1 MRNACT
7 ECRAT
12 QHWQNYIIVSIKVGE
27 SLEPFSGGF
36 QISDNL
42 LTVNEVRESID
53 TRVQWLG
60 LVAAASGTFLTAL
73 DITVN
78 VALPDIAGDFGTD
91 AVTIQWIIIF
101 YVGSS
106 TAMQLGL
113 GGAADVFGLKRMF
126 MVGLIAYTVSVL
138 AIGLSQDMGVVFG
151 LRVVQSVGN
160 GLLIALAP
168 AIVTR
173 LFPDDFRGRALGIM
187 GGLGTLGMITGSLGG
202 GFLVD
207 EFGWRAI
214 FLGRTPLCLAA
225 IGFSAALL
233 RVPGK
238 PDRDSG
244 FDLRGASTLSIALAA
259 LILLLS
265 LGGRFGWTEG
275 YIPVLAVVSVMGL
288 LAFWAVE
295 RGAARPILEL
305 SLLRN
310 RVLSTGL
317 LLSLLAF
324 VSTFVNWFILPFL
337 VVDSLGASV
346 SVWGALLMLMTV
358 ANALSAPAGGW
369 LSDRANPAYT
379 ITASLVASLAA
390 MLLLATLDGGSSAT
404 EVAVG
409 LLAVGVGTGLFQSS
423 NANLIMGSVPVDRLG
438 TGGGMIG
445 LFRGLGTVFS
455 VAIMG
460 AVLSARENAHRVSV
474 DEEAAFELA
483 YRETYLVAAA
493 IVAVS
498 VAVSLSLW
506 PNLPRIGQRLRHG
519 LK

>member
-1 MRNACT
+1 MR
-7 ECRAT
+7 
-12 QHWQNYIIVSIKVGE
+12 
-27 SLEPFSGGF
+27 EPFSDRSRMGD
-36 QISDNL
+36 SP

-53 TRVQWLG
+53 TRARWLG

-78 VALPDIAGDFGTD
+78 VALPDITESFGTD

-126 MVGLIAYTVSVL
+126 MVGLVAYTASVV
-138 AIGLSQDMGVVFG
+138 AIGLSENLGVVFG
-151 LRVVQSVGN
+151 LRVFQSVGN
-160 GLLIALAP
+160 GLLIALGP

-173 LFPDDFRGRALGIM
+173 LFPGDFRGRALGVM

-214 FLGRTPLCLAA
+214 FLGRAPLCLLA

-233 RVPGK
+233 RVPDK

-244 FDLRGASTLSIALAA
+244 FDLRGAAILSVALAA

-275 YIPVLAVVSVMGL
+275 YVPVLAVVSAGGF
-288 LAFWAVE
+288 LAFWVVE
-295 RGAARPILEL
+295 RGVARPILEL

-310 RVLSTGL
+310 RVLATGL

-337 VVDSLGASV
+337 VVDSLGASA
-346 SVWGALLMLMTV
+346 SAWGALLMLMTV
-358 ANALSAPAGGW
+358 ANALGSPVGGW

-379 ITASLVASLAA
+379 ITASLVVSLLA
-390 MLLLATLDGGSSAT
+390 MLLLTRLDGGSPVT
-404 EVAVG
+404 ELAVG

-455 VAIMG
+455 VAILG
-460 AVLSARENAHRVSV
+460 AVLSARESVHRVST
-474 DEEAAFELA
+474 DEGEAFVLA
-483 YRETYLVAAA
+483 YQETYLVASALTA
-493 IVAVS
+493 VA
-498 VAVSLSLW
+498 VAVSLTLW
-506 PNLPRIGQRLRHG
+506 PRLVNWKRCRS
-519 LK
+519 

>member
-1 MRNACT
+1 MR
-7 ECRAT
+7 
-12 QHWQNYIIVSIKVGE
+12 
-27 SLEPFSGGF
+27 EPFSDQSRMG
-36 QISDNL
+36 DTP
-42 LTVNEVRESID
+42 LTVNEVREPID
-53 TRVQWLG
+53 TRVRWLG

-78 VALPDIAGDFGTD
+78 VALPDITESFGTD

-126 MVGLIAYTVSVL
+126 MVGLVAYTASVV
-138 AIGLSQDMGVVFG
+138 AIGLSENLGEVFG
-151 LRVVQSVGN
+151 LRVFQAVGN
-160 GLLIALAP
+160 GLLIALGP

-173 LFPDDFRGRALGIM
+173 LFPGDFRGRALGVM

-214 FLGRTPLCLAA
+214 FLGRAPLCLLA

-233 RVPGK
+233 RVPDK

-244 FDLRGASTLSIALAA
+244 FDLRGAAILSVALAA

-275 YIPVLAVVSVMGL
+275 YAPVLAVVAAGGF
-288 LAFWAVE
+288 LALWVVE
-295 RGAARPILEL
+295 RGAVRPILEL

-310 RVLSTGL
+310 RVLATGL

-337 VVDSLGASV
+337 VVDSLGASA
-346 SVWGALLMLMTV
+346 SAWGALLMLMTV
-358 ANALSAPAGGW
+358 TNALGSPVGGW

-379 ITASLVASLAA
+379 ITASLVVSLLA
-390 MLLLATLDGGSSAT
+390 MLLLTRLDGGSPVT

-409 LLAVGVGTGLFQSS
+409 LLAIGIGTGLFQSS

-455 VAIMG
+455 VAILG
-460 AVLSARENAHRVSV
+460 AVLSARESVHRVSV
-474 DEEAAFELA
+474 DEGEAFVLA
-483 YRETYLVAAA
+483 YQETYLVASALTA
-493 IVAVS
+493 VA
-498 VAVSLSLW
+498 VAVSLTLW
-506 PNLPRIGQRLRHG
+506 PRLFTIRRSG
-519 LK
+519 VGV

>member
-1 MRNACT
+1 M
-7 ECRAT
+7 
-12 QHWQNYIIVSIKVGE
+12 
-27 SLEPFSGGF
+27 
-36 QISDNL
+36 
-42 LTVNEVRESID
+42 RESID
-53 TRVQWLG
+53 TRTRWLG
-60 LVAAASGTFLTAL
+60 LIAAASGTFLTAL

-78 VALPDIAGDFGTD
+78 VALPDIAESFNTD

-126 MVGLIAYTVSVL
+126 MVGLVAYTASVV
-138 AIGLSQDMGVVFG
+138 AIGLSENLGVVFG
-151 LRVVQSVGN
+151 LRVFQSVGN
-160 GLLIALAP
+160 GLLIALGP

-214 FLGRTPLCLAA
+214 FLGRVPICLLA

-233 RVPGK
+233 RVPDEQG
-238 PDRDSG
+238 RESG
-244 FDLRGASTLSIALAA
+244 FDLRGASILSIALAA

-275 YIPVLAVVSVMGL
+275 YIPSSGG
-288 LAFWAVE
+288 
-295 RGAARPILEL
+295 RIGG
-305 SLLRN
+305 RN
-310 RVLSTGL
+310 ARVLGRRARDSQADPGAFAAAESGAGHRAAALAPGVRLNLRELVHPAVSGGGL
-317 LLSLLAF
+317 ARSQRER
-324 VSTFVNWFILPFL
+324 
-337 VVDSLGASV
+337 LGRAADAHDRYKRAV
-346 SVWGALLMLMTV
+346 GAGWRV
-358 ANALSAPAGGW
+358 AVGPRQSGLYDHRLAGGVAGW
-369 LSDRANPAYT
+369 LCCCWRCS
-379 ITASLVASLAA
+379 TARSPV
-390 MLLLATLDGGSSAT
+390 T

-409 LLAVGVGTGLFQSS
+409 LLAVGIGTGLFQSS

-460 AVLSARENAHRVSV
+460 AVLSARESVHRDSA
-474 DEEAAFELA
+474 DEGEAFVLA
-483 YRETYLVAAA
+483 YQETYLIAAA
-493 IVAVS
+493 LAAGAV
-498 VAVSLSLW
+498 VVSLTLW
-506 PNLPRIGQRLRHG
+506 PRWVNWKRCRS
-519 LK
+519 

>member
-1 MRNACT
+1 M
-7 ECRAT
+7 
-12 QHWQNYIIVSIKVGE
+12 
-27 SLEPFSGGF
+27 
-36 QISDNL
+36 
-42 LTVNEVRESID
+42 TVDKAKESID
-53 TRVQWLG
+53 NGPRWLG

-91 AVTIQWIIIF
+91 SVTIQWIIIF

-126 MVGLIAYTVSVL
+126 MVGLVAYTASVV
-138 AIGLSQDMGVVFG
+138 AIGLSGSLGVVFG

-173 LFPDDFRGRALGIM
+173 LFPEEFRGRALGIM

-214 FLGRTPLCLAA
+214 FLGRAPLCLLA
-225 IGFSAALL
+225 IGFSAAFL
-233 RVPGK
+233 RVPDK
-238 PDRDSG
+238 SSRNSG
-244 FDLRGASTLSIALAA
+244 FDLLGALILSVALAA
-259 LILLLS
+259 LIMLLS
-265 LGGRFGWTEG
+265 LGGRFGWTDI
-275 YIPVLAVVSVMGL
+275 YIPILAVVSVVGL
-288 LAFWAVE
+288 PAFWAVE
-295 RGAARPILEL
+295 RRVARPILEL
-305 SLLRN
+305 SLMRN
-310 RVLSTGL
+310 RVLTTGL

-337 VVDSLGASV
+337 VVDSLGASA
-346 SVWGALLMLMTV
+346 SAWGALLMLMTV
-358 ANALSAPAGGW
+358 TSALASPVGGW
-369 LSDRANPAYT
+369 LSDRASPAYT
-379 ITASLVASLAA
+379 ITASLVVSLVA
-390 MLLLATLDGGSSAT
+390 MLLLAMLDGESAVS

-423 NANLIMGSVPVDRLG
+423 NANLIMGSVPVERLG

-460 AVLSARENAHRVSV
+460 AVLSARQSVHLVSG
-474 DEEAAFELA
+474 DEAEAFSLA
-483 YRETYLVAAA
+483 YRETYLVAAG

-498 VAVSLSLW
+498 VVVSLTLW
-506 PNLPRIGQRLRHG
+506 PRAFKFWRG

>member
-1 MRNACT
+1 M
-7 ECRAT
+7 
-12 QHWQNYIIVSIKVGE
+12 
-27 SLEPFSGGF
+27 
-36 QISDNL
+36 
-42 LTVNEVRESID
+42 NEVRESID
-53 TRVQWLG
+53 TRVRWLG

-78 VALPDIAGDFGTD
+78 VALPDIAESFGTD

-126 MVGLIAYTVSVL
+126 MVGLVAYMVSVV
-138 AIGLSQDMGVVFG
+138 AIGVTENLGVVFG
-151 LRVVQSVGN
+151 LRVFQSVGN
-160 GLLIALAP
+160 GLLIALGP

-173 LFPDDFRGRALGIM
+173 LFPDEFRGRALGIM
-187 GGLGTLGMITGSLGG
+187 GGLGTLGMIAGSLGG

-214 FLGRTPLCLAA
+214 FLGRAPLCLLA
-225 IGFSAALL
+225 IGFSAAFL
-233 RVPGK
+233 RVPDK
-238 PDRDSG
+238 SARDSG
-244 FDLRGASTLSIALAA
+244 FDLRGAAMLSIALAA

-265 LGGRFGWTEG
+265 LGGRFGWTER
-275 YIPVLAVVSVMGL
+275 YIPLLAVVSAIGMLV
-288 LAFWAVE
+288 FWAVE
-295 RGAARPILEL
+295 RVAARPILEL

-310 RVLSTGL
+310 RKLATGLVLSM
-317 LLSLLAF
+317 LAF

-337 VVDSLGASV
+337 VVDSLGASA
-346 SVWGALLMLMTV
+346 SAWGALLMLMTV
-358 ANALSAPAGGW
+358 ASALGSPAGGW
-369 LSDRANPAYT
+369 LSDRINPAYT
-379 ITASLVASLAA
+379 ITASLVVSVAA
-390 MLLLATLDGGSSAT
+390 MLLLATLDGESSAT

-409 LLAVGVGTGLFQSS
+409 LLAVGIGTGLFQSS

-460 AVLSARENAHRVSV
+460 AVLFARESAHRAMV

-493 IVAVS
+493 LAAVA
-498 VAVSLSLW
+498 ALVSLTLW
-506 PNLPRIGQRLRHG
+506 PRLFTIMRDRDG
-519 LK
+519 V

>member
-1 MRNACT
+1 MCDGSMRVD
-7 ECRAT
+7 RA
-12 QHWQNYIIVSIKVGE
+12 N
-27 SLEPFSGGF
+27 
-36 QISDNL
+36 
-42 LTVNEVRESID
+42 ESID
-53 TRVQWLG
+53 TRVRWLG

-138 AIGLSQDMGVVFG
+138 AIGLSQDLGVVFG

-214 FLGRTPLCLAA
+214 FLGRVPLCLVA

-244 FDLRGASTLSIALAA
+244 FDMRGASILSIALAA

-275 YIPVLAVVSVMGL
+275 YIPVLAVVSVVGL

-295 RGAARPILEL
+295 RVAARPILEL

-310 RVLSTGL
+310 RRLATGL

-337 VVDSLGASV
+337 VVDSLGASA
-346 SVWGALLMLMTV
+346 SAWGALLMLMTV
-358 ANALSAPAGGW
+358 ANALGSPAGGW
-369 LSDRANPAYT
+369 LSDRTNPAYT
-379 ITASLVASLAA
+379 ITASLVVSQAA
-390 MLLLATLDGGSSAT
+390 MLLLATLDGESSVT
-404 EVAVG
+404 VVAIG

-455 VAIMG
+455 AAIMG
-460 AVLSARENAHRVSV
+460 AVLSARESAHRVSV

-506 PNLPRIGQRLRHG
+506 PNLPRIGQRLRYLFRLRERRASCG
-519 LK
+519 IRRGD

>member
-1 MRNACT
+1 MHEA
-7 ECRAT
+7 
-12 QHWQNYIIVSIKVGE
+12 
-27 SLEPFSGGF
+27 FSDRS

-42 LTVNEVRESID
+42 RTVNEVRESID
-53 TRVQWLG
+53 TRVRWLG

-78 VALPDIAGDFGTD
+78 VALPDIAESFNTD

-126 MVGLIAYTVSVL
+126 MVGLVAYTASVV
-138 AIGLSQDMGVVFG
+138 AIGLSENLGVVFG
-151 LRVVQSVGN
+151 LRVFQSVGN
-160 GLLIALAP
+160 GLLIALGP

-214 FLGRTPLCLAA
+214 FLGRAPLCLLA

-233 RVPGK
+233 RVPDEQG
-238 PDRDSG
+238 RESG
-244 FDLRGASTLSIALAA
+244 FDLRGASILSIALAA

-275 YIPVLAVVSVMGL
+275 YIPILAVVSVVGL
-288 LAFWAVE
+288 IAFWAVE
-295 RGAARPILEL
+295 RGVASPVLEL

-310 RVLSTGL
+310 RVLATGL

-337 VVDSLGASV
+337 VVDSLGASA
-346 SVWGALLMLMTV
+346 SAWGALLMLMTV
-358 ANALSAPAGGW
+358 TNALSAPVGGW

-379 ITASLVASLAA
+379 ITASLAVSLAA
-390 MLLLATLDGGSSAT
+390 MLLLSMVDGRSPVT

-409 LLAVGVGTGLFQSS
+409 LLAVGIGTGLFQSS

-460 AVLSARENAHRVSV
+460 AVLSARESVHRDSA
-474 DEEAAFELA
+474 DAGEAFVLA
-483 YRETYLVAAA
+483 YQETYLIAAA
-493 IVAVS
+493 LAAGAV
-498 VAVSLSLW
+498 VVSLTLW
-506 PNLPRIGQRLRHG
+506 PRWVNWKRCRS
-519 LK
+519 